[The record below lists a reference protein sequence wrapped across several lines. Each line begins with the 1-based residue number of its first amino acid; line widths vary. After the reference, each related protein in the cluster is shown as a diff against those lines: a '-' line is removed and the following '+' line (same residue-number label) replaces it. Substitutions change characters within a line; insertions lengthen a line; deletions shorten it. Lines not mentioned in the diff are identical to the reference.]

1 MSRTILTWYFEA
13 CANDNNL
20 RNYLYIEFSRRYVW
34 NEQSQKWTK
43 RQNIIVIGCINSA
56 NPKDG
61 ERFYLRLLLNHIR
74 GPTSFEDLLTVDGIH
89 YLSFKEASE
98 KRGLLEW
105 DESITEYLIEA
116 TTYQMPKAF
125 RKLFAIILYHCEA
138 SNVKK
143 LWDRFFE
150 VMSEDFKRIYEDNF
164 VIVSETLRS
173 INFFLEGTWSFYY
186 YYFSFILKFILFIW
200 L

>member
-1 MSRTILTWYFEA
+1 MQKTI
-13 CANDNNL
+13 
-20 RNYLYIEFSRRYVW
+20 YIENLLSIICGTNYVK
-34 NEQSQKWTK
+34 NGQKDNKT
-43 RQNIIVIGCINSA
+43 VIGHINST
-56 NPKDG
+56 NPKEG
-61 ERFYLRLLLNHIR
+61 ERFYLRLLLNHVR

-116 TTYQMPKAF
+116 TTYQMPKTLQ
-125 RKLFAIILYHCEA
+125 KLFAIILYHCEA

-150 VMSEDFKRIYEDNF
+150 VMSEDFKRIYED
-164 VIVSETLRS
+164 
-173 INFFLEGTWSFYY
+173 INFF
-186 YYFSFILKFILFIW
+186 
-200 L
+200 